1 MQAIILCGG
10 EGTRLRSVIG
20 EKQKTMTEIGSEP
33 FLVNVIK
40 HLKKYK
46 ITNVIFATGYKSHE
60 VKDYFGTSY
69 YFGVEVNYSEEKI
82 ALGTGGAI
90 RNCLDKMKYDYALVL
105 NGDTLFKANLKE
117 LEDNFLTSKADMT
130 IACKEVDDKSRYGS
144 IKIDYSGART
154 GGNKDIGV
162 ILSFDEK
169 VDKKSGDASKDDK
182 EEAKEIE
189 KSDNKTNA
197 NATVN
202 NKKIYDLVI
211 NGGIYIIKKEL
222 IESIPTGVK
231 SSLEKDLIPK
241 WLKEGKLITAEVSS
255 ARFIDIGTPDSL
267 EEFKIRKEEFQE

>member
-20 EKQKTMTEIGSEP
+20 EKQKTMTEIGNEP

-60 VKDYFGTSY
+60 VKNYFGTSY

-105 NGDTLFKANLKE
+105 NGDTLFKADLKE
-117 LEDNFLTSKADMT
+117 LEENFLTAKADMT

-144 IKIDYSGART
+144 IKIDYSGERT
-154 GGNKDIGV
+154 NGNKDIGV
-162 ILSFDEK
+162 IVSFNEK
-169 VDKKSGDASKDDK
+169 VDEKNKNDKDESISSEKTDADSIVK
-182 EEAKEIE
+182 
-189 KSDNKTNA
+189 A
-197 NATVN
+197 NNIVS

-222 IESIPTGVK
+222 IETIPIGIK
-231 SSLEKDLIPK
+231 SSLEKDLIPR
-241 WLKEGKLITAEVSS
+241 WLNEGKLITAEVSA

-267 EEFKIRKEEFQE
+267 KEFKERREEFREL

>member
-20 EKQKTMTEIGSEP
+20 EKQKTMTEIGNEP

-60 VKDYFGTSY
+60 VKNYFGTNY

-117 LEDNFLTSKADMT
+117 LEENFLTSKADMT

-144 IKIDYSGART
+144 IKIDYSGERT
-154 GGNKDIGV
+154 GGDKDIGV
-162 ILSFDEK
+162 IVSFDEK
-169 VDKKSGDASKDDK
+169 VDKK
-182 EEAKEIE
+182 
-189 KSDNKTNA
+189 
-197 NATVN
+197 N
-202 NKKIYDLVI
+202 NKKNEGENIGDKETNDDSISKESTTINNKKLYDLVI
-211 NGGIYIIKKEL
+211 NGGTYIISKGL
-222 IESIPTGVK
+222 IETIPIGVK

-241 WLKEGKLITAEVSS
+241 WLKEGKLITAEVSA

-267 EEFKIRKEEFQE
+267 EEFKIRKEEFQDI

>member
-20 EKQKTMTEIGSEP
+20 EKQKTMTEIGNEP

-40 HLKKYK
+40 HLKKYR

-90 RNCLDKMKYDYALVL
+90 RNCLDKIKYDYALVL
-105 NGDTLFKANLKE
+105 NGDTLFKADLKE
-117 LEDNFLTSKADMT
+117 LEENFLTSKADMT

-144 IKIDYSGART
+144 IKIDYSGERT
-154 GGNKDIGV
+154 NGNKDIGV
-162 ILSFDEK
+162 IVSFDEK
-169 VDKKSGDASKDDK
+169 VDKKDNKNAEGESIDEK
-182 EEAKEIE
+182 EAKHNGVSKENSAI
-189 KSDNKTNA
+189 
-197 NATVN
+197 N
-202 NKKIYDLVI
+202 NKELYDLVI

-222 IESIPTGVK
+222 IETIPSGVK
-231 SSLEKDLIPK
+231 SSLEKDLIPG
-241 WLKEGKLITAEVSS
+241 WLNEGKLITAEVSA

-267 EEFKIRKEEFQE
+267 KEFKERREEFREL

>member
-60 VKDYFGTSY
+60 VKDYFGANY
-69 YFGVEVNYSEEKI
+69 YFGVEINYSEEKI

-117 LEDNFLTSKADMT
+117 LEENFLTSKADMT

-144 IKIDYSGART
+144 IKIDYSGERT
-154 GGNKDIGV
+154 GGDRDIGV
-162 ILSFDEK
+162 IVSFDEK
-169 VDKKSGDASKDDK
+169 VDKK
-182 EEAKEIE
+182 
-189 KSDNKTNA
+189 
-197 NATVN
+197 N
-202 NKKIYDLVI
+202 NKKNESENIGDKETNDDSVSKESTTINNKKLYDLVI
-211 NGGIYIIKKEL
+211 NGGTYIISKGL
-222 IESIPTGVK
+222 IETIPIGVK

-241 WLKEGKLITAEVSS
+241 WLKEGKLITAEVSA

-267 EEFKIRKEEFQE
+267 EEFKIRKEEFQDI